1 MRWALTILVL
11 VAAVSAP
18 AGIPPGFDHF
28 YNLEYDEALRIF
40 EQESAANPSDPD
52 LHNHIAQTLV
62 FREMLRVGALESEM
76 VSRNNPFLRRP
87 NMNPSPEVAHEF
99 EAQLSTSMSLCRARL
114 AKDPRDWRALY
125 ALGVAYGL
133 RANYE
138 WLVRKAWYDALR
150 DATTARR
157 LHAKAVDVDPQFTD
171 GYLVLGVHNYLIGSL
186 PWRYRILG
194 FLAGIH
200 GDRATGIAQLK
211 MVAEKGDMNRYDAR
225 VFLAAIYRR
234 EHRYQEAIPLVEG
247 LATTF
252 PRDYLFRLEL
262 ALLYQDVGEND
273 KAMAELDA
281 VEAIKRS
288 GSQEFASLPMAKIN
302 YYKGTVFFWS
312 GQRDRAL
319 AEFQEA
325 VKSPGLD
332 LNAEVMSWMRLGQI
346 YDLMPD
352 RGKAVQAYQKAVA
365 LAPDSD
371 PGREAKGYLRSPYRG
386 QLSEGS

>member
-1 MRWALTILVL
+1 MRWALTISLL
-11 VAAVSAP
+11 VAAVPAP

-28 YNLEYDEALRIF
+28 YNLEYDDALHIF
-40 EQESAANPSDPD
+40 EEESAAEPSNAD
-52 LHNHIAQTLV
+52 LHNHIAQTLL

-87 NMNPSPEVAHEF
+87 NMRPSAEVAHQF
-99 EAQLSTSMSLCRARL
+99 EEQLNTAMNLCQTRL

-125 ALGVAYGL
+125 ALGVAHGL

-150 DATTARR
+150 DATAARR
-157 LHAKAVDVDPQFTD
+157 LHAKAIEVNPQFVD
-171 GYLVLGVHNYLIGSL
+171 GYLVLGIHNYLIGSL
-186 PWRYRILG
+186 PWQYRALG
-194 FLAGIH
+194 FLAGAR
-200 GDRATGIAQLK
+200 GDRTTGINQLK
-211 MVAEKGDMNRYDAR
+211 IVADKGDINRYDAR

-234 EHRYQEAIPLVEG
+234 EHRYREAIPLVEEF
-247 LATTF
+247 AETF
-252 PRDYLFRLEL
+252 PRGYLFRLEL

-288 GSQEFASLPMAKIN
+288 GSKAFASLPMAKVN
-302 YYKGTVFFWS
+302 YYKGTVLFWS
-312 GQRDRAL
+312 GERERAL
-319 AEFQEA
+319 TEFQQA
-325 VKSPGLD
+325 VTAPGLD

-346 YDLMPD
+346 YDLIPD
-352 RGKAVQAYQKAVA
+352 RSKAVQAYQKAVA

-371 PGREAKGYLRSPYRG
+371 PGREAKSYLRSPYQRPATG
-386 QLSEGS
+386 G